1 MKQIVRISIAAWMMI
16 LVAACGSGAKDEKGA
31 LGDKKVELAKLQTEQ
46 TKLADQIAKLE
57 EEIAKADPAAAA
69 AKSAKLV
76 EVLTVANQK
85 FEHFI
90 ELQGYITAENISYVS
105 PRGAPGL
112 VKGLYV
118 KKGDAV
124 KKGQLLVKL
133 DDAII
138 KQNIVAAKQG
148 LEQIKTQLSFAKN
161 LYQRQKN
168 LWDQNIGTE
177 VQVISAKNNVDALED
192 QLKTA
197 EENVKAAQEQWA
209 TTNVYADVSGI
220 ADQVN
225 VRVGETFT
233 GFAGNAPQIVIVNSG
248 SLKIAA
254 DIPETYLSKVKRGN
268 PVEAVVPDL
277 NNKLIKS
284 NVSVISQQVDVNSR
298 GFIVEARIPGDGQLK
313 PNMVA
318 QVKIQDYF
326 NPNTIVIPL
335 TTIQTDEK
343 GKFVFVLSKE
353 NNKTVSRKKPIIIGE
368 VYGELVEVKS
378 GLTNGEQL
386 ISKGYQGI
394 YDGQLVTI
402 SQ

>member
-1 MKQIVRISIAAWMMI
+1 MKQIVRISITAMMI
-16 LVAACGSGAKDEKGA
+16 ISFAACGGGAKEDKSA
-31 LGDKKVELAKLQTEQ
+31 LGDKKAELAKLQNEQ
-46 TKLADQIAKLE
+46 TKLAAQISKLE

-69 AKSAKLV
+69 KTAKLV

-90 ELQGYITAENISYVS
+90 ELQGKIDADNISYVS
-105 PRGAPGL
+105 PRGQPGL
-112 VKGLYV
+112 VKALFI

-124 KKGQLLVKL
+124 KKGQLLIKL

-138 KQNIVAAKQG
+138 RQNIAAAKQG
-148 LEQIKTQLSFAKN
+148 LEQIKTQLAFAKN

-177 VQVISAKNNVDALED
+177 VQVISAKNNVDALEA

-197 EENVKAAQEQWA
+197 EENVKAAGEQWA
-209 TTNVYADVSGI
+209 TTNIYADVNGI

-233 GFAGNAPQIVIVNSG
+233 GFSGNQPQIQIVNTS
-248 SLKIAA
+248 SLKIVA
-254 DIPETYLSKVKRGN
+254 DIPETYLAKVKTGN
-268 PVEAVVPDL
+268 PVEAFIPDV
-277 NNKLIKS
+277 NNKLIKAK
-284 NVSVISQQVDVNSR
+284 VSVISQAINANSR
-298 GFIVEARIPGDGQLK
+298 GFIMEAKIPADAQLK

-318 QVKIQDYF
+318 QVKIQDYASQSA
-326 NPNTIVIPL
+326 IVIPL

-343 GKFVFVLSKE
+343 GKFVFVLTKE

-368 VYGELVEVKS
+368 IYGDMVEVKA
-378 GLTNGEQL
+378 GLAAGDQV
-386 ISKGYQGI
+386 IVKGYQSL
-394 YDGQLVTI
+394 YDGQSIITGL
-402 SQ
+402 